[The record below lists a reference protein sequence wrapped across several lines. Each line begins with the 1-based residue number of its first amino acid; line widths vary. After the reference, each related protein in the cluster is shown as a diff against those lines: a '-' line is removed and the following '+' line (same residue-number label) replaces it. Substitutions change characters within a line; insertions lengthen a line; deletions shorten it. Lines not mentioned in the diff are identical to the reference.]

1 LPKQI
6 KRSRVNI
13 DYTHTVLLLVAGLPL
28 AAYLLWQGWR
38 NRAKPGALPFVV
50 ILALSTS
57 WVIGS
62 IFELLSVNL
71 YTKLL
76 WADLQYLPIVFL
88 PVACLAMALD
98 YTGNR
103 AWLTR
108 RNISALSIV
117 PLLSLGLM
125 WTNSHHNLMRA
136 AAWLDTDGGHAVIGR
151 TFGPWFWVHSVY
163 SYLLL
168 ATAVAFLVH
177 AIISSPP
184 LYRKQPA
191 VLVAG
196 LAVPVV
202 WNVFYLLKPGVL
214 PLFDYTPAVFGVA
227 ELIMAYGLFRFR
239 VFNLVLV
246 ARDTLLENLSDGL
259 LVLDTANRV
268 ADLNE
273 SARALI
279 GRPAEQIL
287 SRPLA
292 ETWGGWQQVAGPFE
306 AGAEHTVISVGINGD
321 RRDYEVKISPLPGRG
336 EVMGRLLV
344 IRDVSERSE
353 LEESLRKQALTDGLT
368 GLANRTLFMTK
379 LADAVHFAH
388 RHPDK
393 LFALISLDLD
403 HFKLINDT
411 AGHPAGD
418 AVLESVA
425 IRLKRCVREIDTV
438 ARLGGDEFI
447 ILLEDINSTRDV
459 IVVMERIQDELRA
472 PVYVHH
478 QQMVSSAS
486 IGVVIWDSS
495 YRDSEDLLR
504 AADAAMYQAKE
515 AGGACYRIFDER
527 MHRALLD
534 ALQAETD
541 LRLALDRGDFALEYQ
556 PVIDLKTGAVTSLEA
571 FIRWHHPRRGRV
583 APKDFISVAET
594 SGLIVPLGDTIFDQV
609 CAQLIDWQ
617 SPACPAFELPV
628 SLNVSPRQLTET
640 GFVDA
645 ILTRL
650 ADWRLAPGSL
660 VFEITE
666 TALTRDPARARTAM
680 KELSSL
686 GIRVC
691 LDDFGTGPSSLQHLI
706 AFPGQELKIDRVL
719 VAKMAGSAKELEI
732 VKSIA
737 GLAHA
742 LGLVVTAEG
751 VESGR
756 EWELLEASGCD
767 RAQGYYCGVPM
778 SPVDLLKYLK
788 DRSSPVE
795 SVAVSRKRAT
805 S

>member
-1 LPKQI
+1 M
-6 KRSRVNI
+6 NI

-259 LVLDTANRV
+259 LVLDNANRV

>member
-259 LVLDTANRV
+259 LVLDNANRV